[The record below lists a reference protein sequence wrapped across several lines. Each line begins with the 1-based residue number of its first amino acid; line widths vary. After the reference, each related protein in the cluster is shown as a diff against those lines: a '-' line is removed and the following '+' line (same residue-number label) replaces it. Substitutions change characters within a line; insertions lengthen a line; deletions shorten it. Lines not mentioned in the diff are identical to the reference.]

1 MRMIKLSDFANVT
14 AGQGAPQDDSA
25 FIKTGGKPF
34 IRAGSLDML
43 CSGNSEN
50 DCEHIS
56 DEAAQRHRL
65 KIYPENSILFA
76 KSGMS
81 AKMGRVYR
89 LRKPAYV
96 VSHLAIITPQEKVA
110 EPAYLEHWFRANP
123 PSNLI
128 KDEAYPSIR
137 TSEIE
142 QISVPLPPLDEQ
154 KRIAG
159 ILDKADA
166 IRRKRA
172 ESLKLLDDLLRAT
185 FLDMFGDP
193 AVNPKNWP
201 QVNLGE
207 ATIIDA
213 PMVDPKL
220 EEYIDLVHIGPDRIE
235 RDTGR
240 ILPALTAREERLISG
255 KFLFDQRHVLYSKI
269 RPYLRKVALPNFK
282 GLCSADMYPVRPR
295 DNLATREY
303 LFSLLISEAFLDYTK
318 SLPSRAS
325 IPKLNR
331 EELAAYIFPLP
342 PYELQIEYSKK
353 CAHIKKSYDLC
364 AEAIA
369 ESNTLFHSLVARA
382 FSGELSTQTNAED
395 GNRRY
400 A

>member
-1 MRMIKLSDFANVT
+1 MIKLSDFASVT

-25 FIKTGGKPF
+25 FVQTGGKPF

-56 DEAAQRHRL
+56 DEAAQKHRL

-89 LRKPAYV
+89 LRNPAYV

-110 EPAYLEHWFRANP
+110 EPSYLEHWFRANP

-142 QISVPLPPLDEQ
+142 QISVPLPTLDEQ

-172 ESLKLLDDLLRAT
+172 ESLKLLDELLRAT

-193 AVNPKNWP
+193 ITNPKGWP
-201 QVNLGE
+201 TKGLLELFDITTGKLDSNAAVPGGEYPFFTCARESFWIDNYAFDSEVLLLAGNNASADYSVKHYKGKFNAYQRTYVMSLKDQRNHYRLFKIALESRLGE
-207 ATIIDA
+207 LKRRSKGTNTKYLTMGILKEIML
-213 PMVDPKL
+213 PV
-220 EEYIDLVHIGPDRIE
+220 PDYN
-235 RDTGR
+235 
-240 ILPALTAREERLISG
+240 LQNQ
-255 KFLFDQRHVLYSKI
+255 FDEIAQ
-269 RPYLRKVALPNFK
+269 KVEVE
-282 GLCSADMYPVRPR
+282 CQ
-295 DNLATREY
+295 
-303 LFSLLISEAFLDYTK
+303 
-318 SLPSRAS
+318 
-325 IPKLNR
+325 KLN
-331 EELAAYIFPLP
+331 
-342 PYELQIEYSKK
+342 
-353 CAHIKKSYDLC
+353 SY
-364 AEAIA
+364 AS
-369 ESNTLFHSLVARA
+369 ESDTLFHSLVARA
-382 FSGELSTQTNAED
+382 FKGEL
-395 GNRRY
+395 
-400 A
+400 